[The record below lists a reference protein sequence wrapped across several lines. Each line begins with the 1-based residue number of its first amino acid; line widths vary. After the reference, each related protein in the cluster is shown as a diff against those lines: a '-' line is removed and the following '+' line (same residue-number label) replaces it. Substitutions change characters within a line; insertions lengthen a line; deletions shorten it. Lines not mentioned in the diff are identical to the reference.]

1 MKKILFTM
9 ILIAAFGI
17 SINAQDKPDFKQE
30 IKVGGVVFTGW
41 QYNLDN
47 ADFIKTLD
55 STSLNSGAPFGANPK
70 ANQFETSRNTFYL
83 DRAYINIKAS
93 LTPQITARL
102 TPDVYSATD
111 GSGKTQYFTQMKYA
125 NFEYMPVNSDNG
137 MSLSFSFGLIPNK
150 WIEGIEKYYGYRGIA
165 KTFTDFAWTTNT
177 TLSKNSVTGKPYSVS
192 SSTNSYFS
200 SADLGMTTKFSFP
213 QKYADLYVSIL
224 NGNGFRYEGADNRF
238 KDIMVTGFIYPLAG
252 QISKKM
258 DAMKKAKK
266 TRMDGIVDLTLGGF
280 AYIGKQSNGEFG
292 TVNGSAYSSTFGQHI
307 ASNRFG
313 GMINFKYNFEKAG
326 SVKVGGEYSL
336 QSNTVPESVAGGVID
351 STVNA
356 GGLSGWLEFV
366 PPVESLGDKLSLIFR
381 YDMFNPNTT
390 AGTSAVTDPSYFQN
404 NGKQTFMLIGLMFK
418 PANILTL
425 GLSYQM
431 TGYSQ
436 NYVVKYDGTTT
447 SSINRLYFN
456 TILDF

>member
-1 MKKILFTM
+1 
-9 ILIAAFGI
+9 
-17 SINAQDKPDFKQE
+17 
-30 IKVGGVVFTGW
+30 
-41 QYNLDN
+41 
-47 ADFIKTLD
+47 
-55 STSLNSGAPFGANPK
+55 
-70 ANQFETSRNTFYL
+70 
-83 DRAYINIKAS
+83 
-93 LTPQITARL
+93 
-102 TPDVYSATD
+102 
-111 GSGKTQYFTQMKYA
+111 
-125 NFEYMPVNSDNG
+125 
-137 MSLSFSFGLIPNK
+137 
-150 WIEGIEKYYGYRGIA
+150 
-165 KTFTDFAWTTNT
+165 
-177 TLSKNSVTGKPYSVS
+177 
-192 SSTNSYFS
+192 
-200 SADLGMTTKFSFP
+200 
-213 QKYADLYVSIL
+213 
-224 NGNGFRYEGADNRF
+224 
-238 KDIMVTGFIYPLAG
+238 
-252 QISKKM
+252 
-258 DAMKKAKK
+258 
-266 TRMDGIVDLTLGGF
+266 
-280 AYIGKQSNGEFG
+280 
-292 TVNGSAYSSTFGQHI
+292 
-307 ASNRFG
+307 
-313 GMINFKYNFEKAG
+313 MINFKYNFEKAG